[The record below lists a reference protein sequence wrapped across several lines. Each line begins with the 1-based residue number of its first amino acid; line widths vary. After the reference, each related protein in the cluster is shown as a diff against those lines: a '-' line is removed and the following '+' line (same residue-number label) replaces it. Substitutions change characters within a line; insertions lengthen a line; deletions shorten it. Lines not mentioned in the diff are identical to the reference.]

1 MGAPFGIML
10 LIDFIILQRVP
21 SIIKQNQFPNSG
33 KSFIAAAVAFGIFFA
48 VSLGATLVFQST
60 AIVQGTVDATSPES
74 LVQVTM
80 RHGFAATGL
89 EQATANQAEPIFAGS
104 KLATYI
110 TFAFVIAYIETRF
123 IIRLVFVLAHLFEIS
138 ERKFSTT
145 LFFIYMFVAGGFV
158 WFHANVKGI
167 EDNVA
172 LIMTFVF
179 AIITFELARRFQ
191 EMESATHLHFINNFV
206 FIWNRIGF

>member
-1 MGAPFGIML
+1 M
-10 LIDFIILQRVP
+10 IDFIILQRVP
-21 SIIKQNQFPNSG
+21 SIIKQNQFPNST
-33 KSFIAAAVAFGIFFA
+33 KSFMAAAVAFGIFFA
-48 VSLGATLVFQST
+48 VSLGATLIFQST
-60 AIVQGTVDATSPES
+60 AIVQGTVDAASPES

-89 EQATANQAEPIFAGS
+89 EQATAGQAEPIFAGS

-123 IIRLVFVLAHLFEIS
+123 IIRLVFVLVHFFEIS

-145 LFFIYMFVAGGFV
+145 MFFIYMIVAGGFV
-158 WFHANVKGI
+158 WFHANVKGV
-167 EDNVA
+167 EDSVA

>member
-10 LIDFIILQRVP
+10 MVDFIIFQLSPTKIR
-21 SIIKQNQFPNSG
+21 QNQFPNST
-33 KSFIAAAVAFGIFFA
+33 KSFMAAMVAFGIFFA
-48 VSLGATLVFQST
+48 VSLGATLFFQST

-89 EQATANQAEPIFAGS
+89 EQATSGQSEPIFAGS

-123 IIRLVFVLAHLFEIS
+123 IIRLLFALGDLFAIS
-138 ERKFSTT
+138 TKRFSFS
-145 LFFIYMFVAGGFV
+145 LGLIYIFVAGAFV
-158 WFHANVKGI
+158 WFHANVKGV
-167 EDNVA
+167 EDSVA